1 METYIAILRGIN
13 VSGQKKIKMG
23 ELRKHL
29 EALNFEQIHTYIQSG
44 NIIFQTEKADVNKL
58 AKTIE
63 SKILKEY
70 KFEVPTIVRSV
81 GYFEQIS
88 KNNPFLK
95 NPDINLERLYVTF
108 LTEGPSENLKNE
120 VSKIT
125 YPGEQFIIS
134 GDAIYL
140 FCSVGYGEA
149 KLNNNFFEKKLKV
162 SATTRNW
169 NTVLKLTQMGK

>member
-1 METYIAILRGIN
+1 MDTYIAILRGIN
-13 VSGQKKIKMG
+13 VSGHKKIKME

-29 EALNFEQIHTYIQSG
+29 EALNFKQVQTYIQSG
-44 NIIFQTEKADVNKL
+44 NIIFQTVKTEVNQL
-58 AKTIE
+58 SIAIND
-63 SKILKEY
+63 KILKEY
-70 KFEVPTIVRSV
+70 GFEVPTIVRNV
-81 GYFEQIS
+81 AYFDKIS

-108 LTEGPSENLKNE
+108 LAEAPSENLKNE

-140 FCSVGYGEA
+140 FCSIGYGEA
-149 KLNNNFFEKKLKV
+149 KLNNNFFEKKLRV
-162 SATTRNW
+162 SATSRNW
-169 NTVLKLTQMGK
+169 NTVLKLTEMGQ